1 MIMTFMNSF
10 LVVVSAFFVFM
21 VFFLVDHDHDVHE
34 LFLGAA
40 NAPPMLMVF
49 FLVNHDYDV
58 HELIS

>member
-1 MIMTFMNSF
+1 MNLSLSVANAFPMLIIF
-10 LVVVSAFFVFM
+10 L
-21 VFFLVDHDHDVHE
+21 LVDRDHDVHE

-40 NAPPMLMVF
+40 NALPMLMVF